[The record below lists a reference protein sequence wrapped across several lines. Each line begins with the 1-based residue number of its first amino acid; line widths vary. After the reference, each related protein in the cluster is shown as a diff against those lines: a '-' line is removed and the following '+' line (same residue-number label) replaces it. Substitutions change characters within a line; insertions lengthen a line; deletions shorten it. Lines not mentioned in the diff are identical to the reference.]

1 MSFRL
6 ILSMSDSLNSSAG
19 RTYLVLWSRF
29 INILSQM
36 CPICHQLW
44 SHMTVCNKNILFS
57 LNYNFICSIS
67 YAACNM
73 LNHILELNLTTSPT
87 EFIFADFKLVW
98 SSTKVH
104 KVYTCQI
111 SIIGILIKSDFIF
124 KNHKYILKSASMT
137 CLKLYSQIIW
147 ELFLFWLILWSSARK
162 NSLSSLGS
170 LKIKKQFLYHRQPLV
185 FLCFS
190 TKWGC
195 GFGPVL

>member
-1 MSFRL
+1 MYCFHL
-6 ILSMSDSLNSSAG
+6 I
-19 RTYLVLWSRF
+19 
-29 INILSQM
+29 I
-36 CPICHQLW
+36 
-44 SHMTVCNKNILFS
+44 
-57 LNYNFICSIS
+57 IS
-67 YAACNM
+67 YAAYHMQHVICSTTY
-73 LNHILELNLTTSPT
+73 LNLTWPFGPT

-137 CLKLYSQIIW
+137 CLKLYSQIIG
-147 ELFLFWLILWSSARK
+147 ELFLFLLFLWLSARK
-162 NSLSSLGS
+162 NSPSSLGS